1 MNAALWWWIG
11 GALVVVSLA
20 GWRLRRAAQKV
31 RRILAE
37 ELENNVESSADGDDS
52 VRNSNTDDPPEG
64 DRARPASF
72 PWTGG

>member
-11 GALVVVSLA
+11 GALVVVSLV

-37 ELENNVESSADGDDS
+37 ELETATESSADDDES
-52 VRNSNTDDPPEG
+52 VRNSNTGDPPEKIRG
-64 DRARPASF
+64 KRP
-72 PWTGG
+72 G